1 MILNNSSQQA
11 QMMMDTKNLSLN
23 LSSLSA
29 GLANHTG
36 RDNVAVLQK
45 SGDSSLMLDSYRS
58 GGGGLA
64 IISDTD
70 E

>member
-1 MILNNSSQQA
+1 
-11 QMMMDTKNLSLN
+11 MDTKNLSLN

-29 GLANHTG
+29 GLIVGNTG
-36 RDNVAVLQK
+36 GRGDNNVPALQK

-64 IISDTD
+64 VISDTD

>member
-1 MILNNSSQQA
+1 
-11 QMMMDTKNLSLN
+11 MMMDTKNLSLN

-29 GLANHTG
+29 GLLANNTTGG
-36 RDNVAVLQK
+36 RDNNVPVLQK